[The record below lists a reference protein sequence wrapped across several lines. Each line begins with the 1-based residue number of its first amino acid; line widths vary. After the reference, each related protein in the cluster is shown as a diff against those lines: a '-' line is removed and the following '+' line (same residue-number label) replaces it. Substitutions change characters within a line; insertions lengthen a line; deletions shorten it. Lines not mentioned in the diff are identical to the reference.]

1 MQYPDEQ
8 KIYKLCLLTDDQ
20 YVGCRRTA
28 IYMRTKAVITKSHI
42 HTIRSSHSSILC
54 WRCKVKCRPTSSD
67 LVFGYLRCG
76 FATLHS
82 VIHCNSWIFYGIL
95 FDINLKWYVC
105 SKVVGAHKLL
115 IILRRAHVLL
125 LRLRLQ
131 KKIATTTEIKNEPFF
146 CSAIDANLNAHRN
159 IKMGHHFFPIFS
171 LSLSGN
177 RTIWVDWHIRDRF

>member
-1 MQYPDEQ
+1 MQYPAEQ

-28 IYMRTKAVITKSHI
+28 IYMRAKAVITESHI
-42 HTIRSSHSSILC
+42 HTLRSSHSSILC

-115 IILRRAHVLL
+115 IILRKAHVLL

-131 KKIATTTEIKNEPFF
+131 KKSQQQPK
-146 CSAIDANLNAHRN
+146 
-159 IKMGHHFFPIFS
+159 
-171 LSLSGN
+171 
-177 RTIWVDWHIRDRF
+177 